1 MSFIIENS
9 KLSIDYCGK
18 VITDVTVALEIVNNH
33 NNHIEITNGAWRIE
47 GENAIAPI
55 GQAGKLVLT
64 TENSAFGMVLSAQ
77 IETGTAEHFENVF
90 NWHIR
95 CRLPHNPTVVIY
107 NEGTYDPGKCILD
120 MTAKAITT
128 ALVTDQEVT
137 GVDYVAYR
145 AGTDQFGVVG
155 AISFEHYFMNIGL
168 SENGAISIA
177 VAINEPL
184 RETVT
189 LESNSIYT
197 TDAILICIQNTDALP
212 AYGKAIAEY
221 SGSRKKFT
229 APAGWCSWYYY
240 LSEVSENVVLENVS
254 VAHEKNLPFR
264 YIQIDDGWENN
275 KGDWLPNEKFPS
287 GRMSLANAIKEKGFL
302 PGIWVSPF
310 LFETASE
317 VYQKNPQWFI
327 HDNLVNYKGYA
338 FIDYSCEEAQ
348 DYLRKLFHTLSVEW
362 GYRYIKVDLVSW
374 ILALKGYQNG
384 FNALKNYRLGM
395 KLIRDSVTED
405 TMILSCTAPLS
416 ASAPYADGT
425 RISMDIFDKWES
437 LKDVA
442 RQSLKRLFVNEYLII
457 DPDCIMLRNSE
468 EEDAECRRF
477 CLRNDTE
484 IETFMV
490 FVSVT
495 GGAIMNSD
503 KLSLLD
509 ERDLNRIRA
518 LTPVNTKPA
527 TVLDLYDREL
537 PSYFS
542 YGHRG
547 KFDMYAFINWTDQE
561 QTFSLGLSEV
571 RYQRGYFGA
580 VDYGRSD
587 RISIH
592 LNPHASQIIY
602 TASEKSDFDELKN
615 SIMPQ

>member
-1 MSFIIENS
+1 
-9 KLSIDYCGK
+9 
-18 VITDVTVALEIVNNH
+18 
-33 NNHIEITNGAWRIE
+33 
-47 GENAIAPI
+47 
-55 GQAGKLVLT
+55 
-64 TENSAFGMVLSAQ
+64 
-77 IETGTAEHFENVF
+77 
-90 NWHIR
+90 
-95 CRLPHNPTVVIY
+95 
-107 NEGTYDPGKCILD
+107 
-120 MTAKAITT
+120 
-128 ALVTDQEVT
+128 
-137 GVDYVAYR
+137 
-145 AGTDQFGVVG
+145 
-155 AISFEHYFMNIGL
+155 MNY
-168 SENGAISIA
+168 E
-177 VAINEPL
+177 
-184 RETVT
+184 
-189 LESNSIYT
+189 
-197 TDAILICIQNTDALP
+197 
-212 AYGKAIAEY
+212 
-221 SGSRKKFT
+221 
-229 APAGWCSWYYY
+229 
-240 LSEVSENVVLENVS
+240 
-254 VAHEKNLPFR
+254 
-264 YIQIDDGWENN
+264 
-275 KGDWLPNEKFPS
+275 
-287 GRMSLANAIKEKGFL
+287 
-302 PGIWVSPF
+302 
-310 LFETASE
+310 
-317 VYQKNPQWFI
+317 
-327 HDNLVNYKGYA
+327 GYA

-384 FNALKNYRLGM
+384 FNALKNYRIGM

-468 EEDAECRRF
+468 EEDAECKRF

-527 TVLDLYDREL
+527 TVLDLYDCEL